1 MKIKNNKKIDA
12 APKNDA
18 GGDEKHIYFFTLPY
32 FHDSHIKYEKYNPK
46 INILYLSKN
55 LKLFNWF

>member
-18 GGDEKHIYFFTLPY
+18 GGDEKHIYFFTLPNIEAVSMTSEY
-32 FHDSHIKYEKYNPK
+32 LQDSD
-46 INILYLSKN
+46 
-55 LKLFNWF
+55 